1 MMNVYRFQC
10 TLEPLEGTV
19 DLQAYWV
26 PYVLSSGDT
35 PGFVGYPVEGVNRKY
50 ESIEIANQ
58 SILESPNWEGIAEQ
72 FKTEPIAAI
81 VNLLETIKAFPSPPP
96 NDLP

>member
-1 MMNVYRFQC
+1 MNLYRFQC

-26 PYVLSSGDT
+26 PYVLPSGDA
-35 PGFVGYPVEGVNRKY
+35 PGFVGHPVEGVNKKY

-58 SILESPNWEGIAEQ
+58 SVLENPQWVAIAEQ
-72 FKTEPIAAI
+72 FKTEPFQAI
-81 VNLLETIKAFPSPPP
+81 INLLEAVKAFPPTPA